1 MAVQLVKERVNFL
14 QVLDGR
20 PLETQGD
27 VGGAHLVK
35 LVNEFN
41 LHPANS
47 FDCGGEETVSAED
60 VGHVSFLG
68 SE

>member
-1 MAVQLVKERVNFL
+1 
-14 QVLDGR
+14 
-20 PLETQGD
+20 
-27 VGGAHLVK
+27 VK